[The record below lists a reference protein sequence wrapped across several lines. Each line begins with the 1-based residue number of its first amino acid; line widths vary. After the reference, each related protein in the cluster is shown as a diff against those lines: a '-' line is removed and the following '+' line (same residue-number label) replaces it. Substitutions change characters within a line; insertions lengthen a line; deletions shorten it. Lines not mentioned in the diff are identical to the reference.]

1 MADRARGGRRGAADR
16 PPSRAGAV
24 ALLGAISLGGALAL
38 TGILMTGTS
47 VEPSP
52 ILAPAAVIAAAP
64 PSAPPVTP
72 EGGPP
77 GLKEAALQDGEL
89 VSAPKAVAFLEAM
102 RAAGVPTS
110 RTGVA
115 EVVVAR
121 QACTE
126 LASGTSEQEL
136 AGRIPRGLPTLT
148 RAQAGELVDLARKH
162 YC

>member
-1 MADRARGGRRGAADR
+1 
-16 PPSRAGAV
+16 PAV
-24 ALLGAISLGGALAL
+24 
-38 TGILMTGTS
+38 
-47 VEPSP
+47 P
-52 ILAPAAVIAAAP
+52 PAA
-64 PSAPPVTP
+64 P
-72 EGGPP
+72 ENGPP
-77 GLKEAALQDGEL
+77 GPKAAALQDGEL
-89 VSAPKAVAFLEAM
+89 VSAPKAVAFIKAM

-148 RAQAGELVDLARKH
+148 RAQAGELVDLAQEH